1 MTEFCQNQGFLP
13 GQSDS
18 SVNNM
23 LLLFLGLVLTDHE
36 EKLDVQNVK
45 TQAMIEDFNEGRPEK
60 EQIKMSVDG
69 SGTRAFA
76 LNVTAVSEGQS
87 GKILGK
93 LYDSKQDA
101 FVIGHIPPQ
110 LIRKQTAVYLVGPI
124 RPEMVFIYDLRSSYA
139 LHFYQMGNMKIRHIC
154 PKNLLNLYKTAR
166 KAAVFRS
173 VFPVTNI
180 GNFTIHALRKKQ
192 KKLLP
197 VFEPMDLE
205 CALQSQE
212 MIDYEMA
219 DAKVVTT
226 SITQATTESTKKS
239 VKSAKAVS
247 PPKKE
252 SLNDD
257 DETLVAKKEVRKP
270 KAKEKEKVEPEED
283 PDDEIVNGCSF

>member
-1 MTEFCQNQGFLP
+1 
-13 GQSDS
+13 
-18 SVNNM
+18 
-23 LLLFLGLVLTDHE
+23 
-36 EKLDVQNVK
+36 
-45 TQAMIEDFNEGRPEK
+45 MIEDFNEGRPEA

-93 LYDSKQDA
+93 LYDSKQKA

-124 RPEMVFIYDLRSSYA
+124 RPDMVFIYDLRSSYA

-154 PKNLLNLYKTAR
+154 PNNLLNLYKTAR

-226 SITQATTESTKKS
+226 SITQATTESTKQT
-239 VKSAKAVS
+239 VKSAKAVL
-247 PPKKE
+247 PPMKE
-252 SLNDD
+252 SLDGE
-257 DETLVAKKEVRKP
+257 DETPVVKKEVRKP